1 MTSTADDTPDKDQ
14 SMDDILASIRRIML
28 DEQARLQDGTAT
40 VTHLG
45 EETPHAETTHPAP
58 ERPHGVAEDVL
69 ILDDSM
75 AIEGA
80 SATPPLFVETTEL
93 RADVLPADDAGID
106 LALPMAHD
114 NAPAAEVTVKGGA
127 ASPILAVTPQSIEAL
142 LAPAAAAAAAS
153 SVDALLRQLS
163 DERLALLRP
172 TSSSPSI
179 EEVVRSEL
187 RPLLKSWLDE
197 NLPSLVERLVR
208 AELARLTGRPG
219 L

>member
-1 MTSTADDTPDKDQ
+1 MTPTADDTPDKDQ

-40 VTHLG
+40 VPHLG

-114 NAPAAEVTVKGGA
+114 SAPAAEVTVTGGA

-172 TSSSPSI
+172 MSSSPSI